1 MERLEHICLAQWD
14 NAYTIYDMDNAH
26 TIHEINMFPF
36 YSTQDLTTF
45 VKVKKRFSQNISINT
60 QSHLIRFK

>member
-1 MERLEHICLAQWD
+1 
-14 NAYTIYDMDNAH
+14 MDNAH